1 MSGGLS
7 RTAGFTNQAIPGETT
22 MTVPAQVFKIIPRHY
37 DIFGGLDVAKKNMAV
52 TFTDHEELIRSLRL
66 PYSSA
71 HLLHY
76 VRKHFP
82 DRRVAFVY
90 ESGPTGFGLHDE
102 LVTAG
107 YLCLVVAPSMVPT
120 APGDKVKTNRLDSR
134 KLSVQLRGGEL
145 RSIHV
150 PPPSY
155 RELRH
160 LVQLRDT
167 QVGQL
172 RATKCRIKSLL
183 LYEGIPFPTA
193 NGKWSAPALRELE
206 ALPCNATVRF
216 KLDQLIDALQFH
228 FQSAAK
234 VQKQIRYFCQNDPE
248 LNQCISFL
256 ISLPGVGTITATH
269 ALARLGDWRQIKDV
283 RQIAGFLGLV
293 SSEHSTGDKEN
304 RGQITR
310 IGDKRLRSKL
320 IQCAWTAIRKDPE
333 LRAFYRRIYERHPKK
348 VAARK
353 AIVAVA
359 RKLTTRM
366 YAVLK
371 EQRPF
376 VIRTDSSIAPLT
388 AEETTGLGERLDGAQ
403 NDQP

>member
-1 MSGGLS
+1 MSGRLS
-7 RTAGFTNQAIPGETT
+7 RIGLVYQAIQGETT
-22 MTVPAQVFKIIPRHY
+22 MTNPAQVFEIIPRHY

-52 TFTDHEELIRSLRL
+52 TFTDHEALMRSLRL

-90 ESGPTGFGLHDE
+90 EAGPTGFGLHDD

-107 YLCLVVAPSMVPT
+107 YRCLVVAPSMVPT
-120 APGDKVKTNRLDSR
+120 APGNKVKTNRLDSR
-134 KLSVQLRGGEL
+134 KLSVQLRGGQL
-145 RSIHV
+145 RGIHV
-150 PPPSY
+150 PGPRY

-183 LYEGIPFPTA
+183 LYEGIPFPAT
-193 NGKWSAPALRELE
+193 NGKWSGQALRELE
-206 ALPCNATVRF
+206 VLPCNATVRF

-228 FQSAAK
+228 FLAAAR

-248 LNQCISFL
+248 LRRCISFL
-256 ISLPGVGTITATH
+256 VSLPGVGTITATH